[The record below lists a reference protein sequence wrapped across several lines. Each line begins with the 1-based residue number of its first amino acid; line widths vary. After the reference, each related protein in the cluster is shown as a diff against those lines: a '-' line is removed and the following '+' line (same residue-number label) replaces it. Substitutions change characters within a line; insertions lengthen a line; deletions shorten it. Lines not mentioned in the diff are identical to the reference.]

1 MTTIPPVEH
10 SVLPDGSIV
19 IRIGD
24 LFGTVS
30 SGHLVEPKV
39 NQLKTAWLNND
50 HRKAIQGTSCEAE
63 DQGSV

>member
-19 IRIGD
+19 IRIGH

-30 SGHLVEPKV
+30 SGHLIEPKV
-39 NQLKTAWLNND
+39 NQLKTAWLNDDN
-50 HRKAIQGTSCEAE
+50 RKTLQGASCEAQ
-63 DQGSV
+63 DPRSV